1 MASSSVPKYEV
12 FLSSSSKDADNFSYL
27 LHKGLEDK
35 GILTLRGNQEVEGG
49 GTASLDVIRQSWSA
63 IVIISPD
70 YASSPWLLQQLVQIL
85 QANNLYGMKV
95 LPVFHLVNPSDVRH
109 QRGTIGESLKKHVQ
123 YQVEEINRWRQ
134 ALATVANF
142 SGWNTGDAKDQ
153 TRVIKEIEEY
163 VLKRI
168 PRSSEEKKLA
178 PSPPPLV
185 GIRRIRLLVTC
196 PHPQPLPPPPPPR
209 Q

>member
-1 MASSSVPKYEV
+1 
-12 FLSSSSKDADNFSYL
+12 
-27 LHKGLEDK
+27 
-35 GILTLRGNQEVEGG
+35 
-49 GTASLDVIRQSWSA
+49 
-63 IVIISPD
+63 
-70 YASSPWLLQQLVQIL
+70 
-85 QANNLYGMKV
+85 MKV

-168 PRSSEEKKLA
+168 PRSSEEKLA